1 MSQTPPTPP
10 PPPPPTPPADAQ
22 TALVETLA
30 AIPEAE
36 RAATATIVLPDNI
49 KGALDFAGLGPS
61 GFGAVRAIDI
71 PDGHVSAITGLPGT
85 LRELRIGAN
94 DLTESPAPLPP
105 MLEKLYVGDSGIYV
119 IDLAPCPLLRELRIS
134 RKVGAMAAPVEISHL
149 PADLER
155 AEVAGRPYAYVYARP
170 GAHRRRV
177 DASAAAPGGRTVE
190 SALVE
195 YFKLKTGYETRN
207 AEDRRKLFK
216 TAPASLGE
224 WMPNCINCRQRGG
237 TVFRKARGEYTASCG
252 NAAAPC
258 ALNIRIIAGAFRD
271 REDAVRALAADA
283 EELKTSII
291 RQRMDTVFKYASE
304 EQSAVQFEKVFAEY
318 VAASAALVRAREAR
332 PGDPAATAQFAESD
346 NAVHDHIAQVKA
358 LMAEYRETGRH
369 EVLKEAAR
377 IHVEALVPA
386 VRARSDIQWFASYM
400 GAPEVSHEDP
410 AKRPAEALVRVA
422 VSPEARTYNVGA
434 APTVA
439 AWVM

>member
-1 MSQTPPTPP
+1 MSQPTPP
-10 PPPPPTPPADAQ
+10 PAPTPPADAQ

-36 RAATATIVLPDNI
+36 RAATTTIVLPDNI

-71 PDGHVSAITGLPGT
+71 PDGRVSAITGLPGT

-105 MLEKLYVGDSGIYV
+105 MLEKLYVGDSGIAA

-134 RKVGAMAAPVEISHL
+134 RKVGAMAAPVDIAHL
-149 PADLER
+149 PAELER

-177 DASAAAPGGRTVE
+177 DASAATAPGGRTVE
-190 SALVE
+190 SAMDE
-195 YFKLKTGYETRN
+195 YFKLKTVYETRN
-207 AEDRRKLFK
+207 AADRSKLFK

-271 REDAVRALAADA
+271 REEAVRALAADA

-332 PGDPAATAQFAESD
+332 PGDPTATAQFAETD
-346 NAVHDHIAQVKA
+346 NAVRDHIKQVKD

-386 VRARSDIQWFASYM
+386 VRARSDIQWFATYM
-400 GAPEVSHEDP
+400 EAPKMSHEDP
-410 AKRPAEALVRVA
+410 EKRQAEALVRVA

-439 AWVM
+439 AWVL